1 MMSNRPQRPDIVFIV
16 LDTLRADRLSCYG
29 HPAETTPHLDAF
41 AEKGVL
47 FEHAISPAQ
56 WTIPAHG
63 SLFTG
68 EQPSAHGTTQIFDKH
83 SAAYPTLAEHLS
95 AGGYRTAGFCN
106 NPLLG
111 IVENDLDRGF
121 QEFYN
126 YGGVLPNRPDTSG
139 RRADRF
145 QRAKTW
151 LQKQISRFNGPIQS
165 VFTRDSAL
173 LNFVLQPWLV
183 AMWERNINFK
193 GNTHQSIQDVLAT
206 LSRHHDREDRQPIFV
221 YLNLMETHLPFRVPP
236 SFSRKFA
243 PTYHHDREAR
253 AFLRAFN
260 YRTYDWIAPVTK
272 PFTEAQHRVLNE
284 MYNAEVAYED
294 HLLQSLLSRL
304 DQPAIRD
311 NTMVIIASDH
321 GEGLDHHHYIGHSL
335 VVYEDLLRVP
345 LIVRYPP
352 GFPEGQRVDKTVST
366 RRIFHTILEAAGVEP
381 QRMADDRAT
390 TDAARQSLRNS
401 LNGQTTVQDPVWAE
415 AYPPIT
421 LVQLIEQRNPE
432 AVHLFGCR
440 SIRRTIYEGS
450 HKLVTIDDA
459 PSELFDVSTDPAELE
474 NRIAAQ
480 PELAARLHRK
490 LEELVTLAKSRGT
503 QHLSDR
509 FQAQLAGDKQLSE
522 RLRRLGYIE

>member
-1 MMSNRPQRPDIVFIV
+1 MSNHPQHPDIVFIV
-16 LDTLRADRLSCYG
+16 LDTVRADRLSCYG
-29 HPAETTPHLDAF
+29 HATETTPHLDAF

-47 FEHAISPAQ
+47 FERAISPAQ

-68 EQPSAHGTTQIFDKH
+68 EQPSAHGTTQIYDKH

-145 QRAKTW
+145 QRAKAW

-165 VFTRDSAL
+165 VFTRDNAL

-206 LSRHHDREDRQPIFV
+206 LIQHRDKEDRQPILI
-221 YLNLMETHLPFRVPP
+221 YLNLMETHLPYRTPP

-253 AFLRAFN
+253 AFMRAFN
-260 YRTYDWIAPVTK
+260 YRTYDWIAPIRE
-272 PFTEAQHRVLNE
+272 PFAEAQHRVLNE

-294 HLLQSLLSRL
+294 HLLQSLLSAL
-304 DQPAIRD
+304 DRPAIRD
-311 NTMVIIASDH
+311 NTMVIITSDH

-335 VVYEDLLRVP
+335 VVYEDLVRVP

-352 GFPEGQRVDKTVST
+352 GFPEGKHVDQAVST
-366 RRIFHTILEAAGVEP
+366 RRIFHTILEAAGVDTQPE
-381 QRMADDRAT
+381 ADDRGPVDT
-390 TDAARQSLRNS
+390 ARLSLLNS

-421 LVQLIEQRNPE
+421 LVRLIEQRNPE
-432 AVHLFGCR
+432 AVKQFGCR
-440 SIRRTIYEGS
+440 AVRRTIYEGS
-450 HKLVTIDDA
+450 HKLVTVDDA
-459 PSELFDVSTDPAELE
+459 PCELFDVSTDPAELE
-474 NRIAAQ
+474 NRIAVQ
-480 PELAARLHRK
+480 PELTARLHRK
-490 LEELVTLAKSRGT
+490 LDELVTLAKTRGT
-503 QHLSDR
+503 QHLSDG
-509 FQAQLAGDKQLSE
+509 FQAQLASDKQLSA